1 MFMVK
6 PVRGVFLA
14 VALLLA
20 ACGEGEGK
28 GIAKGYESWLGRDVS
43 GLVVETLDGDV
54 QPLRDVLMEGKPVVL
69 NVWAT
74 WCPPCLKEMPTLDAL
89 GKQGHYTVVAI
100 ATDAE
105 AETVKE
111 FLKRQ
116 TWGAGVRVWFDPH
129 GKITRE
135 ALGAGA
141 IPVTYVLDK
150 DLKVVDVQAGAHDW
164 VERLGIRN

>member
-1 MFMVK
+1 M
-6 PVRGVFLA
+6 RFLGFIL
-14 VALLLA
+14 VVLLA
-20 ACGEGEGK
+20 GCGEGDK
-28 GIAKGYESWLGRDVS
+28 PSAVARGYEAWIGRDVS
-43 GLVVETLDGDV
+43 GLVVRTLDGET
-54 QPLRDVLMEGKPVVL
+54 QPLRDVVVDGKPVVL

-74 WCPPCLKEMPTLDAL
+74 WCPPCLREMPTLDAL
-89 GKQGHYTVVAI
+89 GKQGNYTVVAI

-116 TWGAGVRVWFDPH
+116 EWGAGVRIWFDAH
-129 GKITRE
+129 GATTRE

-164 VERLGIRN
+164 VAKLGIRD